1 MKKFRDYLAESERT
15 YNYRIKM
22 VGDLPPGFV
31 SALKGK
37 LDQFD
42 PLSVSAEKSTPI
54 QAMPQ
59 DFPAHEN
66 QKVTSIDVKFRYP
79 AIEPQI
85 KQLAQIIGLDP
96 NTIIMH
102 NTISDDNMN
111 DYRKQLEDQ
120 PDSLIAD
127 TDYPTDDAKQKEAKA
142 NYSADPFEKKDL
154 ANNDGTFAN
163 AYHSNF
169 EIAGGSPKKAETTN
183 DLPQGDDSPMT
194 HAEKR
199 PKKPAT
205 GAQPRG

>member
-1 MKKFRDYLAESERT
+1 MKNFKAYLAESERT

-37 LDQFD
+37 LEQFD
-42 PLSVSAEKSTPI
+42 PLSFSAEKSTPI

-66 QKVTSIDVKFRYP
+66 QKVTSIEVKFRYP

-85 KQLAQIIGLDP
+85 KQIAQMIGLDQ
-96 NTIIMH
+96 NKIIMQ
-102 NTISDDNMN
+102 NSMYDENMN
-111 DYRKQLEDQ
+111 EYRDQLEDQ
-120 PDSLIAD
+120 PESLLKD
-127 TDYPTDDAKQKEAKA
+127 TDFPADDAKQKEAKA
-142 NYSADPFEKKDL
+142 NYSADPFKKKDL

-199 PKKPAT
+199 PKRPAT